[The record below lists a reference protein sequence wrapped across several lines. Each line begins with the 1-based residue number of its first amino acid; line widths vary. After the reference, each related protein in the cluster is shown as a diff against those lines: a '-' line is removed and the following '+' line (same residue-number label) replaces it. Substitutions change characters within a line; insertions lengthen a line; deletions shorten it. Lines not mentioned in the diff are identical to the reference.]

1 MSEWADVTS
10 LGRQPDDDA
19 GALLRLHVV
28 SSDRPGTF
36 STMLERLAN
45 AFGLASAKPS
55 MPVWYAHTEVLDG
68 RISSSRV
75 MVRMP
80 GYLAGGRWDRSRL
93 DAVERSV
100 RQALAAE
107 RPATELPGWSDAR
120 PVVGLDVV
128 RAAGLPVVD
137 APSRRRRRSRRRS
150 SRGRGATDA

>member
-1 MSEWADVTS
+1 MSEWTSVAS

-36 STMLERLAN
+36 STMLERLARG
-45 AFGLASAKPS
+45 FGLASATPS
-55 MPVWYAHTEVLDG
+55 MSVWYAHTEVLDG

-75 MVRMP
+75 MVRVP
-80 GYLAGGRWDRSRL
+80 AYLAGGRWDRSRL

-107 RPATELPGWSDAR
+107 RPSTELPGWSDAR

-128 RAAGLPVVD
+128 RAAALPVVD
-137 APSRRRRRSRRRS
+137 VRDVPSPSPS
-150 SRGRGATDA
+150 PEGVAD